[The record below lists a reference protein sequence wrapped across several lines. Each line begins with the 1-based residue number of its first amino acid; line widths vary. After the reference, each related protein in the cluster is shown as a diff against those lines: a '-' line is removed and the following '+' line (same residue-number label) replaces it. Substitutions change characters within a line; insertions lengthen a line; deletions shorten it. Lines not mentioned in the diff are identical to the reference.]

1 VRPGLAASPYERSE
15 LAFSAPHHET
25 PQKITKERCG
35 PRGYVRTHN
44 KSGACWRSRVD
55 KGRAAKGQR
64 FQSPRRYQPES
75 YSKDETASRP
85 KWSFVSVL
93 RPCENLRSSIP
104 RAMGAR
110 RNSLGLR
117 LMASERSR
125 SGRPMARR
133 RVPGLSRIAS
143 DAAAACWST
152 AYGLPVHK
160 RGGARAG
167 IYALVCQDGQTPP
180 LNGRIQNSLPTAPA
194 NRIR

>member
-1 VRPGLAASPYERSE
+1 MRR
-15 LAFSAPHHET
+15 
-25 PQKITKERCG
+25 R
-35 PRGYVRTHN
+35 R
-44 KSGACWRSRVD
+44 RSRRNGVVRGATSEPITSP
-55 KGRAAKGQR
+55 GRIGGR
-64 FQSPRRYQPES
+64 ESIRGEPRRASGSNHRGGISPSRILKTRLPLDQNGHLYRSCAPVRVCAL
-75 YSKDETASRP
+75 ASRAL
-85 KWSFVSVL
+85 W
-93 RPCENLRSSIP
+93 
-104 RAMGAR
+104 GAR